1 VRITFKANLTDIAL
15 DLIDVPTGR
24 ARSFDPVWSEA
35 LAAIIGSQGLLNPVT
50 LRADG
55 ARFRLVAGLH
65 RLEAVRSLGWN
76 AIPARLS
83 QAETDDAAR
92 LEEVMENLGRHEL
105 VALDRCQHLWELKQV
120 WERMYPQAKHGGSRP
135 GAGRPPA
142 SGEIKSRKLPLDL
155 GAGRPPVSGEIKWQ
169 KLPLASDGP
178 EIFGFSKAT
187 AEKIGLSERAIRL
200 SVTIWTRLHPPL
212 RRRLRGTALANKQTE
227 LKALSELSARRQV
240 AVVDLILGGA
250 HRDIG
255 NVAQALEYLEGG
267 IVPNVH
273 ERRFLAAKRTLDKLD
288 DDTFRS
294 VIVAHR
300 DRVLSALGLG
310 TPSRCS

>member
-1 VRITFKANLTDIAL
+1 MTLPDTFLTDIDL
-15 DLIDVPTGR
+15 DLIDVPAGR
-24 ARSFDPVWSEA
+24 ARAFDPVWAEA

-65 RLEAVRSLGWN
+65 RLEAVRLLGWD

-120 WERMYPQAKHGGSRP
+120 WERMYPQAKQGGSRP

-142 SGEIKSRKLPLDL
+142 SGEIKRQTLPLD
-155 GAGRPPVSGEIKWQ
+155 
-169 KLPLASDGP
+169 SDGP

-187 AEKIGLSERAIRL
+187 AEKIGLSERAIRM
-200 SVTIWTRLHPPL
+200 SVTIWTRLYPPL
-212 RRRLRGTALANKQTE
+212 RRRLQGTALAEKQTE
-227 LKALSELSARRQV
+227 LKALSELKTNDQV
-240 AVVDLILGGA
+240 KVVDLILGDA
-250 HRDIG
+250 HPDIG
-255 NVAQALEYLEGG
+255 NVAQALEFLEGG

-300 DRVLSALGLG
+300 DRVLAALGLG
-310 TPSRCS
+310 GVS

>member
-1 VRITFKANLTDIAL
+1 MTLPDTFLTDIDL
-15 DLIDVPTGR
+15 DLIDVPAGR
-24 ARSFDPVWSEA
+24 ARAFDPVWAEA

-65 RLEAVRSLGWN
+65 RLEAVRSLGWD

-120 WERMYPQAKHGGSRP
+120 WERMYPHAAHGKAPKPKAEEKRQT
-135 GAGRPPA
+135 
-142 SGEIKSRKLPLDL
+142 LPL
-155 GAGRPPVSGEIKWQ
+155 ST
-169 KLPLASDGP
+169 DGP

-187 AEKIGLSERAIRL
+187 AEKIGLSERAIRM
-200 SVTIWTRLHPPL
+200 SVTIWTRLYPPL
-212 RRRLRGTALANKQTE
+212 RRRLQGTALAEKQTE
-227 LKALSELSARRQV
+227 LKALSELKINDQV
-240 AVVDLILGGA
+240 KVVDLILGDA
-250 HRDIG
+250 HPDIG
-255 NVAQALEYLEGG
+255 NVAQALEFLEGG
-267 IVPNVH
+267 IVPNLH

-300 DRVLSALGLG
+300 DRVLAALGLG
-310 TPSRCS
+310 GVS

>member
-1 VRITFKANLTDIAL
+1 MTLSDTFLTDIDL
-15 DLIDVPTGR
+15 DLIDVPAGR
-24 ARSFDPVWSEA
+24 ARAFDPVWAEA

-65 RLEAVRSLGWN
+65 RLEAVRSLGWD

-120 WERMYPQAKHGGSRP
+120 WERMYPQAKHGGDRK
-135 GAGRPPA
+135 
-142 SGEIKSRKLPLDL
+142 SGEIKRQTLPLD
-155 GAGRPPVSGEIKWQ
+155 PTS
-169 KLPLASDGP
+169 P

-187 AEKIGLSERAIRL
+187 AEKIGLSERAIRM
-200 SVTIWTRLHPPL
+200 SVTIWTRLYPPL
-212 RRRLRGTALANKQTE
+212 RRRLQGTALAEKQTE
-227 LKALSELSARRQV
+227 LKALSELKTNDQV
-240 AVVDLILGGA
+240 KVVDLILGEA
-250 HRDIG
+250 HPDIG
-255 NVAQALEYLEGG
+255 NVAQALEFLEGG

-300 DRVLSALGLG
+300 DRVLATLGLG
-310 TPSRCS
+310 GVS